1 VLKSIDPIVFS
12 CYYTIFEY
20 YLALGLYVD
29 TISDFNKLLY
39 NLTHNLGPIYDM
51 VEEFVYRMMDAKEE
65 WKRGFFWHRSGTI
78 LGSLF
83 QFVLED
89 PENYYP
95 FDPNNW

>member
-1 VLKSIDPIVFS
+1 
-12 CYYTIFEY
+12 
-20 YLALGLYVD
+20 
-29 TISDFNKLLY
+29 
-39 NLTHNLGPIYDM
+39 M